1 MAVADLITDA
11 LDIYILLIV
20 VWIVTS
26 WMPAVRARPGF
37 RQLGAITEPFL
48 KLFRFIPPIGGVDFS
63 PVAAI
68 VALMLIKRLI
78 GGGTM

>member
-11 LDIYILLIV
+11 LNIYIVLVV

-26 WMPAVRARPGF
+26 WMPDVRTRPGF

-48 KLFRFIPPIGGVDFS
+48 KRFRFIPPIGM
-63 PVAAI
+63 
-68 VALMLIKRLI
+68 MLE
-78 GGGTM
+78 